1 MMTGAGE
8 NPPGC
13 GGTVEIPHCLGQ
25 LAKVPVDKT
34 KMTSYKEYII
44 ELPNQGTALLH
55 HLNEQRLN
63 GKFCDITVMI
73 HGRKFPAHRAV
84 LSASSGYFHAM
95 LDIDNDRHTIIV
107 QDISAGAFQD
117 LLDFMYSAKLRVS
130 ACSIVEII
138 LTASYLQMVDVVS
151 ACSYIIRPVFGSNLP
166 IGHFPH
172 AGYGT
177 GTMEAAA
184 HGCDCSKSGSPSL
197 PTPHHPEIRIQPH
210 VLAKASEGFQEKVDS
225 LEVLEKLR
233 LEQKYHGAGKDQGIE
248 EGKKSPLPVD
258 IHEVYNQGGKKN
270 KITMIHIPGMEQG
283 GVHSFHGMPHLV
295 PPGLRI
301 READSHFSA
310 HDILQGRAD
319 GPEGILDLRVR
330 PKRSGE
336 MVDGRSSPEEVRVWS
351 APSSFNTEK
360 GPILKMTMDRNSQD
374 WKNMG
379 MAEKIAAQYHNSV
392 PTPPMS
398 DKEKERGDEAEDIKN
413 DAQEKKVVPG
423 TSERNKVKIVRQ
435 TSLDVPDKDNTD
447 SEKAQDVQPP
457 KGKWGWKAKRQES
470 EESSVHPKKRICLDW
485 DARSRHS
492 STSENLSRQ
501 SSFDLDDGATS
512 VKSEKDTYSREK
524 NCMAEKCD
532 TPVPKKREEEDH
544 PKVGKEAVN
553 PPEAPRSPDEG
564 MKIKQ
569 EQKVVEKAQPNVA
582 IPNGVGLNKMEDMRQ
597 HSPPGGYAPPH
608 MNGGP
613 PHMNG
618 GPMFN
623 PNGMPPGC
631 QEYAD
636 RQNGMAA
643 FPNLPPT
650 GMMPFSAFLASRA
663 GVLTPHPNGA
673 ATIEEVPYNYPPD
686 MMRGAVEKEA
696 PPGWRGPGFVPWAG
710 KRGRGRGRRGRGMQ
724 CRTYAEKMMHL
735 RANAE
740 LDEVFGVTEGF
751 PSLLGNKE
759 HSKALGSPARFMNG
773 NLSDSDS
780 SKDGSEGKVPK
791 NRASPGG
798 SSDEVSSLSTELT
811 RKRRKYTTEFKW
823 EVNQKLT
830 ADGIDIA
837 SLSAETILS
846 SGEDRPRQRPWK
858 RVQLPCPICGARFP
872 KVEQLQEHLVEHK
885 GDKYSLYLS
894 NWM

>member
-1 MMTGAGE
+1 MTGAGE

-13 GGTVEIPHCLGQ
+13 GGTVEIPRCLGQ

-177 GTMEAAA
+177 GTVEAAA

-392 PTPPMS
+392 PTPP
-398 DKEKERGDEAEDIKN
+398 I
-413 DAQEKKVVPG
+413 
-423 TSERNKVKIVRQ
+423 ERNKVKIVRQ
-435 TSLDVPDKDNTD
+435 TSLDVPEKDNTD

-532 TPVPKKREEEDH
+532 TPMPKKREEEDH
-544 PKVGKEAVN
+544 PK
-553 PPEAPRSPDEG
+553 APRSPNEG

-597 HSPPGGYAPPH
+597 HSPP
-608 MNGGP
+608 
-613 PHMNG
+613 
-618 GPMFN
+618 
-623 PNGMPPGC
+623 
-631 QEYAD
+631 EYAD